1 MYGHYTPMKH
11 GFRHKI
17 LAERAALSA
26 GEVRKRSRHAQQQLL
41 GSAAFAA
48 AGVVALYAPIRNEVE
63 TGDLH
68 RFSLMAGKRVLY
80 PAVSGKMLVFRQ
92 VDEDSDLRQGVFG
105 IMEPKN
111 SCRAVDPAEADL
123 IVVPGVAFDMSGR
136 RIGYGKGY
144 YDAALHS
151 LEGMGKLFGI
161 CFDFQL
167 VEEIVSEPH
176 DVQMD
181 GVVTEQRRIA
191 CRVSTG
197 R

>member
-1 MYGHYTPMKH
+1 M
-11 GFRHKI
+11 I
-17 LAERAALSA
+17 
-26 GEVRKRSRHAQQQLL
+26 
-41 GSAAFAA
+41 
-48 AGVVALYAPIRNEVE
+48 ALYVPIRNEVE
-63 TGDLH
+63 TDDLY
-68 RFSLMAGKRVLY
+68 RLSLRAGKRVLY
-80 PAVSGKMLVFRQ
+80 PAVSDKTLVFRQ
-92 VDEDSDLRQGVFG
+92 VDDVSDLRQGAFG

-144 YDAALHS
+144 YDSALHS
-151 LEGMGKLFGI
+151 LEGMGKLLGI

-176 DVQMD
+176 DVLMD
-181 GVVTEQRRIA
+181 GVVTEHRQIA
-191 CRVSTG
+191 CRVSPG